1 MNIVHRVLGYLW
13 YKTERLTRWM
23 DTSMYS
29 WNVPSVLSLVFL
41 LYGVDIASI
50 YWATISTNPAP
61 FILLALLAYPV
72 VWIILYAYYHYK
84 RRYLKIR
91 EDESYEKYSNI
102 WAILFLILPFIILI
116 ALLSMADK
124 FYMPY

>member
-41 LYGVDIASI
+41 LYGVD
-50 YWATISTNPAP
+50 T
-61 FILLALLAYPV
+61 
-72 VWIILYAYYHYK
+72 
-84 RRYLKIR
+84 
-91 EDESYEKYSNI
+91 
-102 WAILFLILPFIILI
+102 
-116 ALLSMADK
+116 
-124 FYMPY
+124 

>member
-1 MNIVHRVLGYLW
+1 MNIVHRVFGYLW

-50 YWATISTNPAP
+50 YLATTSTNPAP

-91 EDESYEKYSNI
+91 QDKSYEKYSSI
-102 WAILFLILPFIILI
+102 WAILFLLFPYVFLIIF
-116 ALLSMADK
+116 ALWLQ
-124 FYMPY
+124 